1 MWSSSFSL
9 IWLKPH
15 FTGENTEQ
23 KYHPGHNSWLKL
35 LGHRSTEHISG
46 SISALQTHSLGT
58 SSAKHL
64 SIHEAQAQ
72 AFFLHFSAHA
82 DMLLFL
88 IRSLYY
94 SLSLSSLEAN
104 NREWCCLRL
113 TCIHNKKM
121 MFKQGPMWG
130 KCVKTQKAPIKK
142 KNPYQHILLPSE
154 NKKKKKAREKKTG
167 RLSEPQTPFSLWSPQ
182 THSLYKYM
190 ILSTDT
196 QILPPFLSSF
206 AAILTHKGGMW
217 AVHGEYRHYSLSW
230 HTQHPALA
238 QTHSSQ
244 EDVHF
249 TPRAKMGITQS
260 EEAKNHHTLLY

>member
-142 KNPYQHILLPSE
+142 KIHINIFCCLQRIKKKKRQERKKQADCLNHRLPSVSEAHRHTVCTNIWSYPQTHRYSPPSSLPLLPSLLT
-154 NKKKKKAREKKTG
+154 RVVCG
-167 RLSEPQTPFSLWSPQ
+167 LC
-182 THSLYKYM
+182 M
-190 ILSTDT
+190 VSTDT
-196 QILPPFLSSF
+196 IACL
-206 AAILTHKGGMW
+206 G
-217 AVHGEYRHYSLSW
+217 
-230 HTQHPALA
+230 
-238 QTHSSQ
+238 THSTQCWHRHTAHRRMCTSLP
-244 EDVHF
+244 E
-249 TPRAKMGITQS
+249 PRW
-260 EEAKNHHTLLY
+260 E